1 MIFNHWIKGS
11 NPFAFNLMQRFHLI
25 ILSILIIILS
35 FFEFII
41 FDEEVLLTLCFVCFM
56 FFAYSFL
63 NLTVFNILKDD
74 SNKIETNLLLAFN
87 ENYKQV
93 LEHSTSIS
101 IKATTTIKTSIFLI
115 LENFQF
121 ANYNNCVKLE
131 LKNLLTRVTANLLND
146 AALIT
151 SSSNNNIRFLAIR
164 NIVYKINYQI
174 FKVFSLQS
182 FVKLIQ
188 KR

>member
-1 MIFNHWIKGS
+1 
-11 NPFAFNLMQRFHLI
+11 MQRFHLI

-35 FFEFII
+35 LFEFII

-74 SNKIETNLLLAFN
+74 SNKIEMNLLLAFN
-87 ENYKQV
+87 KTYKQV
-93 LEHSTSIS
+93 LKHSASIS

-115 LENFQF
+115 LENSLF
-121 ANYNNCVKLE
+121 ANYTNSVQSKLE
-131 LKNLLTRVTANLLND
+131 NLLIHVTLNVLSGT
-146 AALIT
+146 ALIT
-151 SSSNNNIRFLAIR
+151 GSENNNIRFLAVR
-164 NIVYKINYQI
+164 NNLYKINYQI
-174 FKVFSLQS
+174 FKVFSLKS

-188 KR
+188 KH